1 MTVPTYQEFLTCA
14 ITPFP
19 TSEIIYVSEKDRR
32 YSMGGFDSIAAIYNV
47 RSLDVDTVLY
57 NKPGMFYQAF
67 IDGVYYKD
75 VPMTYHFS
83 SPGYHQVLLYLKD
96 IEIIPDAAFR
106 YCNELYCVRIPPS
119 VRKVGNDVF
128 RDCPGLEWV
137 KFESDAPTER
147 GSIPFENCTIYMKK
161 ETLTPDSIWWRY
173 LGRLVT
179 Y

>member
-32 YSMGGFDSIAAIYNV
+32 YSMGGFNSIAAIYNV
-47 RSLDVDTVLY
+47 KSLESDTILY
-57 NKPGMFYQAF
+57 NKPGIFSHGF
-67 IDGVYYKD
+67 IDGEYFKD
-75 VPMTYHFS
+75 VPMSYRFKS
-83 SPGYHQVLLYLKD
+83 LGSHQVILYLKD

-106 YCNELYCVRIPPS
+106 YCNELYCVRIPPT
-119 VRKVGNDVF
+119 VRKVGSDAF
-128 RDCPGLEWV
+128 RDCPGLDWV
-137 KFESDAPTER
+137 KFESDMPTER